1 MQIWVYLYVKWC
13 SKKWVLIIGSD
24 GWNNQEVLRVSQKKK
39 LIQHSRFLF
48 SLIFSLIFSKSTS
61 FAKVVSVSA
70 LTDAAIRSK
79 MFNFEIYIESYA
91 HTLG

>member
-1 MQIWVYLYVKWC
+1 MFGNHQD
-13 SKKWVLIIGSD
+13 VLKLINHKLTLCYIC
-24 GWNNQEVLRVSQKKK
+24 QKKK
-39 LIQHSRFLF
+39 LIQHSCFFFLYF
-48 SLIFSLIFSKSTS
+48 AKSTS

-70 LTDAAIRSK
+70 LTDAAIWSK